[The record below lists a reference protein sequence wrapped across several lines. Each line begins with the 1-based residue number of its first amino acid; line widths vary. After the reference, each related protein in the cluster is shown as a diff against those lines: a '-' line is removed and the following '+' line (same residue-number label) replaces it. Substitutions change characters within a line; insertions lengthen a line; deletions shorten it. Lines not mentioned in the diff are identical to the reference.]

1 MKGMVTMADYHFRV
15 NMERLGV
22 DPLTITTRMHW
33 GDGECRIEI
42 DAPASEETLS
52 AALGDAV
59 QLVGLRAERFSKLR
73 D

>member
-1 MKGMVTMADYHFRV
+1 MKGMVTMADYRFRV

-22 DPLTITTRMHW
+22 DPVTITTRMHW

-42 DAPASEETLS
+42 DAPASEETL
-52 AALGDAV
+52 ALALDEAV
-59 QLVGLRAERFSKLR
+59 RLIGLRAERFSKLR